1 MENLPLPHLHINKLI
16 ARINSLE
23 VNNVYLTNQITIL
36 NSTIVTLGNSNLA
49 LAAVASLSTS
59 LSQTNTNAIV
69 LSNSITQTNSNVAQ
83 TNSNVVSLS
92 SSLSS
97 LSNQTN
103 NLIKRNPENSSEILL
118 NGTLAIGY
126 TWN

>member
-49 LAAVASLSTS
+49 LTAVASLSSS
-59 LSQTNTNAIV
+59 LSQTNTNI
-69 LSNSITQTNSNVAQ
+69 
-83 TNSNVVSLS
+83 VSLS
-92 SSLSS
+92 SSLS
-97 LSNQTN
+97 QTN